1 MKYKVG
7 DTVKMKSAEE
17 LMKLGWGGDCAE
29 DYGGKSFKIMRIDEY
44 LYYGESALFKEE
56 EIECL
61 VQTEEQPQDAYTFE
75 ELKKRV
81 DALKEYA
88 TKLSSKM
95 DVGLCIEIDIE
106 VGSKF
111 EKEYE
116 FGREYRE
123 YKGISRI
130 NIMD

>member
-29 DYGGKSFKIMRIDEY
+29 DYGGKSFKIMRIDEN
-44 LYYGESALFKEE
+44 LYYGESALFKEG
-56 EIECL
+56 EIERL
-61 VQTEEQPQDAYTFE
+61 VQTEEQPQDAYTFD

-81 DALKEYA
+81 DDLKEYA
-88 TKLSSKM
+88 IKLSSKKG
-95 DVGLCIEIDIE
+95 VGLCIEIDTE
-106 VGSKF
+106 VSFKF

-116 FGREYRE
+116 LGRE
-123 YKGISRI
+123 YKGTSRI